1 MNDVKK
7 HDNKKKT
14 LLIVVEEDTFP
25 VDVGW
30 GLTSATPSS
39 TSEEACR
46 ATATWPSFAEVG
58 TVACELGRLKVAFV
72 VIKASSN

>member
-39 TSEEACR
+39 TSEEASL
-46 ATATWPSFAEVG
+46 ATATSPSFAGGG
-58 TVACELGRLKVAFV
+58 TAACGLGRLGVAFA